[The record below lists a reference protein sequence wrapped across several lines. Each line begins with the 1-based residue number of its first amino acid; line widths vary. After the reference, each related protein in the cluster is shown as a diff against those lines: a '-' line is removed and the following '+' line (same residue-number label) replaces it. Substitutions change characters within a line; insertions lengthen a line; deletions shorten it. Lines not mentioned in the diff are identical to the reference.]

1 MTESSNE
8 NPFQRPN
15 QQSFP
20 VRHLKP
26 MFIRLLIAGGLL
38 LGIGF
43 LLILL
48 LLPAVRDTRPVAYRT
63 QCKNNL
69 KQITLALANYQDVW
83 GQPPPRYTASA
94 DGQPLHSWR
103 TLILPF
109 LEQQELYDR
118 IDLSVPWND
127 QGNAAL
133 LEQIPECYRCPKSD
147 PGSGL
152 TTYIATSDSDR
163 LPRIDGWES
172 GPADAEASTRLVV
185 LETSSGDAIPWMAPV
200 DGGRQFLL
208 SITEQ
213 TEMPH
218 GEGLNAALTDGA
230 MHFLGR
236 MSSTAERK
244 RLLGE
249 HE

>member
-15 QQSFP
+15 QQPFP

-109 LEQQELYDR
+109 LEQQEMYDR

-127 QGNAAL
+127 AANAAL

-152 TTYIATSDSDR
+152 TTYVATADSDG
-163 LPRIDGWES
+163 LPPITGWEDR
-172 GPADAEASTRLVV
+172 PTDAGSSRCLVV
-185 LETSSGDAIPWMAPV
+185 LETGSADAVPWMAPV
-200 DGGRQFLL
+200 DGGRKFLL
-208 SITEQ
+208 SINER

-218 GEGLNAALTDGA
+218 GGGLNAVMTDGTV
-230 MHFLGR
+230 HFLGR
-236 MSSTAERK
+236 TASTAERH

-249 HE
+249 HQ